1 MLQPARSKA
10 GGRPRPLPPLLLPL
24 LLALLPL
31 SCASVN
37 GSSAAPA
44 SSATAPLAPF
54 HSVVSCLPFSLLI
67 RPSSAPAA
75 AANTSRV
82 AESDGGSA
90 AGGGTAPA
98 TTPSPAYTLRL
109 DASDANITGAF
120 EYSVSP
126 DGTLHLSLSTP
137 IATNSCASAI
147 VELPADALREVRRWS
162 VQLFAELLSVVHGL
176 LVSQSCLSVLNHLM
190 PHCPAPSASTDGCRL
205 PPCPLAFPPTG
216 HCTGASH
223 HGRPLWLRL

>member
-1 MLQPARSKA
+1 MSQPAPSKA
-10 GGRPRPLPPLLLPL
+10 GGRRRHLPPLVLPL

-31 SCASVN
+31 SCASGD
-37 GSSAAPA
+37 GSSTALV
-44 SSATAPLAPF
+44 SGATALLVPF

-67 RPSSAPAA
+67 RPSSATAA
-75 AANTSRV
+75 AANTSSV
-82 AESDGGSA
+82 AASDGGSA

-120 EYSVSP
+120 EYSVTP

-147 VELPADALREVRRWS
+147 VELPADALREVRCW
-162 VQLFAELLSVVHGL
+162 AVVWA
-176 LVSQSCLSVLNHLM
+176 VC
-190 PHCPAPSASTDGCRL
+190 
-205 PPCPLAFPPTG
+205 
-216 HCTGASH
+216 
-223 HGRPLWLRL
+223 